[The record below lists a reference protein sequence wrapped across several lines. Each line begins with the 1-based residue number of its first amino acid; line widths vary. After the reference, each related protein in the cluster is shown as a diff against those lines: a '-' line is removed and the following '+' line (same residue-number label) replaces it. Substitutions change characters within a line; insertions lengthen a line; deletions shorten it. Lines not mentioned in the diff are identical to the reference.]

1 MRRVRLVTLLAL
13 SLMLLASA
21 CSCPKSRKGGAGAG
35 DDAMGEGNIPIAAP
49 GEELKDAHF
58 SFDSAALSAGAQATL
73 RENAQWLNDNPDVKV
88 VIEGH
93 CDERGT
99 AEYNMALG
107 ERRAKAVY
115 DFVRSLGVARERMK
129 TISYGEEMPLDP
141 RSTEDAWAK
150 NRRGHFSIQ

>member
-1 MRRVRLVTLLAL
+1 
-13 SLMLLASA
+13 
-21 CSCPKSRKGGAGAG
+21 
-35 DDAMGEGNIPIAAP
+35 MGEGNIPIATP